1 MGNTGPPNNTQHG
14 VSNAYREKRAMLRW
28 WAAQAQLASEMPS
41 SGPASVTIVP
51 AGLVRLRYLLDR
63 FDRLLRTRFGRFAQN
78 VDNVHSMS
86 REAMP
91 ANARS
96 DPEDPKQTV
105 VRATNVRVPLLPPF
119 AVHVV
124 VSC

>member
-96 DPEDPKQTV
+96 DPEDPKQ
-105 VRATNVRVPLLPPF
+105 VRFLTEIRDDFRRFVDEIWRF
-119 AVHVV
+119 
-124 VSC
+124 